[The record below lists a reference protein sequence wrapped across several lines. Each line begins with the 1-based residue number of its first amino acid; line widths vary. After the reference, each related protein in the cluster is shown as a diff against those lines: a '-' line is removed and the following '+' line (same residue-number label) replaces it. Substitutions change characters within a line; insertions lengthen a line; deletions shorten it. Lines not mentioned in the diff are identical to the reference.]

1 MKVSERT
8 ALIFLFATMSLWAG
22 NAIVGRMF
30 YEELPPFQL
39 AFWRWILA
47 GLLILIVMRPPL
59 KQDWPMIWRHK
70 WTLVFIGTF
79 GIGCYNTLQ
88 YAALNYT
95 TATNVG
101 LIQTAMP
108 VLVAIFDRLIY
119 RSHTSW
125 LQSLGMGLSTLGIM
139 VIVAQGDLSRL
150 LDLSINIGDFYM
162 VLAILTYGIFS
173 VSLRASPPLNQWSFL
188 FILFV
193 VGALEL
199 LPFQLWEYSQ
209 GARMILN
216 EGTILAMIYIV
227 IGPAFLAYK
236 FFTSAVATLGPN
248 RAGIF
253 FYWLPIA
260 AAGLAVPLLGE
271 PLYSHHFVGFVL
283 VVLGL
288 RFGLA
293 SRKKETVT
301 SS

>member
-59 KQDWPMIWRHK
+59 KQDWPVIWRHK

-108 VLVAIFDRLIY
+108 VLVAILDRLVY

-125 LQSLGMGLSTLGIM
+125 LQSIGMGLSTLGIM
-139 VIVAQGDLSRL
+139 VIIAQGDLSRL

-173 VSLRASPPLNQWSFL
+173 VSLRAAPQLNQWSFL
-188 FILFV
+188 FVLFV

-209 GARMILN
+209 GARMVIN
-216 EGTILAMIYIV
+216 EATILAMIYIV

-248 RAGIF
+248 RAGVF

-271 PLYSHHFVGFVL
+271 PLYSYHFVGFVL

-288 RFGLA
+288 RFGLT
-293 SRKKETVT
+293 SRKKETP

>member
-59 KQDWPMIWRHK
+59 KQDWPVIWRHK

-108 VLVAIFDRLIY
+108 VLVAILDRLVY

-125 LQSLGMGLSTLGIM
+125 LQSIGMGLSTLGIM
-139 VIVAQGDLSRL
+139 VIIAQGDLSRL

-173 VSLRASPPLNQWSFL
+173 VSLRAAPQLNQWSFL
-188 FILFV
+188 FVLFV

-209 GARMILN
+209 GARMVIK
-216 EGTILAMIYIV
+216 EATILAMIYIV

-248 RAGIF
+248 RAGVF

-271 PLYSHHFVGFVL
+271 PLYSYHFVGFVL

-288 RFGLA
+288 RFGLT
-293 SRKKETVT
+293 SRKKETP

>member
-108 VLVAIFDRLIY
+108 VLVAILDRLVY

-125 LQSLGMGLSTLGIM
+125 LQSIGMGLSTLGIM
-139 VIVAQGDLSRL
+139 VIIAQGDLSRL

-173 VSLRASPPLNQWSFL
+173 VSLRAAPQLNQWSFL
-188 FILFV
+188 FVLFV

-209 GARMILN
+209 GARMVIN
-216 EGTILAMIYIV
+216 EATILAMIYIV

-248 RAGIF
+248 RAGVF

-271 PLYSHHFVGFVL
+271 PLYSYHFVGFVL

-288 RFGLA
+288 RFGLT
-293 SRKKETVT
+293 SRKEETP

>member
-8 ALIFLFATMSLWAG
+8 ALIFLFVTMSLWAG

-47 GLLILIVMRPPL
+47 GLLILVVMRPPL
-59 KQDWPMIWRHK
+59 RQDWPIIWEHK

-108 VLVAIFDRLIY
+108 LLVAIFDRLIY

-162 VLAILTYGIFS
+162 VLAIITYGIFS
-173 VSLRASPPLNQWSFL
+173 VSLRAAPQLNQWSFL

-248 RAGIF
+248 RTGIF

-271 PLYSHHFVGFVL
+271 PLYSYHFVGFVL

>member
-1 MKVSERT
+1 
-8 ALIFLFATMSLWAG
+8 
-22 NAIVGRMF
+22 
-30 YEELPPFQL
+30 
-39 AFWRWILA
+39 
-47 GLLILIVMRPPL
+47 
-59 KQDWPMIWRHK
+59 MIWRHK

-108 VLVAIFDRLIY
+108 VLVAILDRLVY

-125 LQSLGMGLSTLGIM
+125 LQSMGMGLSTLGIM
-139 VIVAQGDLSRL
+139 VIIAQGDLSRL

-173 VSLRASPPLNQWSFL
+173 VSLRAAPQLNQWSFL
-188 FILFV
+188 FVLFV

-209 GARMILN
+209 GARMVIN

-248 RAGIF
+248 RAGVF

-271 PLYSHHFVGFVL
+271 PLYSYHFVGFVL

-288 RFGLA
+288 RFGLT
-293 SRKKETVT
+293 SRKKETA

>member
-59 KQDWPMIWRHK
+59 KQDWPVIWRHK

-108 VLVAIFDRLIY
+108 VLVAILDRLVY

-125 LQSLGMGLSTLGIM
+125 LQSIGMGLSTLGIM
-139 VIVAQGDLSRL
+139 VIIAQGDLSRL

-173 VSLRASPPLNQWSFL
+173 VSLRAAPQLNQWSFL
-188 FILFV
+188 FVLFV

-209 GARMILN
+209 GARMLIN
-216 EGTILAMIYIV
+216 EATILAMIYIV

-248 RAGIF
+248 RAGVF

-271 PLYSHHFVGFVL
+271 PLYSYHFVGFVL

-288 RFGLA
+288 RFGLT
-293 SRKKETVT
+293 SRKKETP

>member
-8 ALIFLFATMSLWAG
+8 ALIFLFDTMSLWAG

-108 VLVAIFDRLIY
+108 VLVAILDRLVY

-125 LQSLGMGLSTLGIM
+125 LQSIGMGLSTLGIM
-139 VIVAQGDLSRL
+139 VIIAQGDLSRL

-173 VSLRASPPLNQWSFL
+173 VSLRAAPQLNQWSFL
-188 FILFV
+188 FVLFV

-209 GARMILN
+209 GARMVIN
-216 EGTILAMIYIV
+216 EATILAMIYIV

-248 RAGIF
+248 RAGVF

-271 PLYSHHFVGFVL
+271 PLYSYHFVGFVL

-288 RFGLA
+288 RFGLT
-293 SRKKETVT
+293 SRKEETP

>member
-59 KQDWPMIWRHK
+59 KQDWPMIWRYK

-108 VLVAIFDRLIY
+108 VLVAILDRLVY

-125 LQSLGMGLSTLGIM
+125 LQSIGMGLSTLGIM
-139 VIVAQGDLSRL
+139 VIIAQGDLSRL

-173 VSLRASPPLNQWSFL
+173 VSLRAAPQLNQWSFL
-188 FILFV
+188 FVLFV

-209 GARMILN
+209 GARMVIN

-248 RAGIF
+248 RAGVF

-271 PLYSHHFVGFVL
+271 PLYSYHFVGFVL

-288 RFGLA
+288 RVGLT
-293 SRKKETVT
+293 SRKKETP